1 MSPPEHRDRPAR
13 SDLTRQLP
21 IIERLI
27 LRIGW
32 LERRRF
38 ARDLD
43 EFGLTVPQFAVLRS
57 IQLRDRWPTMTALAD
72 ETLLRSATVTGIVDR
87 LAKMG
92 LVQRHR
98 DPDDRRRILVELTET
113 GRHLVEGVRL
123 GRIARV
129 QGTLSHLSPGDA
141 QELLRLLSL
150 YLEALGI
157 QLEKHLQ
164 ADG

>member
-1 MSPPEHRDRPAR
+1 MSPLEDRDPA
-13 SDLTRQLP
+13 SHSELAKQLS

-32 LERRRF
+32 LEQRRF

-43 EFGLTVPQFAVLRS
+43 DFGLTVPQIAVLRS
-57 IQLRDRWPTMTALAD
+57 IHLCDRWPTMTALAD
-72 ETLLRSATVTGIVDR
+72 ETLLRCATMTGIVDR

-98 DPDDRRRILVELTET
+98 DPNDRRCILVELTQT
-113 GRHLVEGVRL
+113 GRHLVDRVRL
-123 GRIARV
+123 GRIARLRE
-129 QGTLSHLSPGDA
+129 TLSHLSPDDA
-141 QELLRLLSL
+141 RELLRLLSL
-150 YLEALGI
+150 YLEAMGI
-157 QLEKHLQ
+157 QLEEHLS